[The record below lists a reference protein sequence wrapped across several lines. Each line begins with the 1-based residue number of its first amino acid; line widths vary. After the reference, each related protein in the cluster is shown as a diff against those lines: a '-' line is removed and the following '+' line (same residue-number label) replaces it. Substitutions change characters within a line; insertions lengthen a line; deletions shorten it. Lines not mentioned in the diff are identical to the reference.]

1 MVLHHII
8 LRWCNTFF
16 NRSRRR
22 YRSNRGGNLHGS
34 RPNVLCCWQICC
46 QIKRSYRTSPGRCG
60 QRNRKKGLSGALAQG
75 FARASAAPQD
85 SVSLML
91 GGLVG
96 PNGPRAV
103 GNLDVNLGRD
113 VLAFA
118 SGEFAS
124 SNDWQAMAGLK
135 MRF

>member
-1 MVLHHII
+1 VA
-8 LRWCNTFF
+8 
-16 NRSRRR
+16 
-22 YRSNRGGNLHGS
+22 GG
-34 RPNVLCCWQICC
+34 
-46 QIKRSYRTSPGRCG
+46 
-60 QRNRKKGLSGALAQG
+60 LAQ
-75 FARASAAPQD
+75 AESLPED
-85 SVSLML
+85 TVDLML
-91 GGLVG
+91 GALVDPAG
-96 PNGPRAV
+96 TRAI

>member
-1 MVLHHII
+1 MDNHSGRTLGRLLRGFLH
-8 LRWCNTFF
+8 NGPQ
-16 NRSRRR
+16 SRK
-22 YRSNRGGNLHGS
+22 
-34 RPNVLCCWQICC
+34 IE
-46 QIKRSYRTSPGRCG
+46 RSYRDGTSSVCART
-60 QRNRKKGLSGALAQG
+60 RKKGLGGALAQG

-85 SVSLML
+85 TVSLML
-91 GGLVG
+91 AGVIDPVG
-96 PNGPRAV
+96 SRAI

-124 SNDWQAMAGLK
+124 GNDWQAMAGLK